1 MERMMDNLDK
11 ELDKKTM
18 IVMESKL
25 FEIRIERQIT
35 LLEEY
40 INENNKLIDM
50 RLTGLKNLISDK
62 EDFDKVINDYISEG
76 DNNGR

>member
-1 MERMMDNLDK
+1 MDNLDK
-11 ELDKKTM
+11 ELDKKAM

-62 EDFDKVINDYISEG
+62 EDFDKVINDYISDG

>member
-1 MERMMDNLDK
+1 MDNLDK

>member
-1 MERMMDNLDK
+1 MDNLDK
-11 ELDKKTM
+11 ELDKKAM
-18 IVMESKL
+18 IVMESKQ

-62 EDFDKVINDYISEG
+62 EDFDKVINDYISDG